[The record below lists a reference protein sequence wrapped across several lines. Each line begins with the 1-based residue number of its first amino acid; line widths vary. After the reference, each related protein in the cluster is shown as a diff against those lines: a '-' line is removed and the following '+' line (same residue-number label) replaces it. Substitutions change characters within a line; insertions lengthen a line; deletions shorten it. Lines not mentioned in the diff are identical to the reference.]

1 MTAKAGDKKGAGG
14 EDIVTLDDGFA
25 QVKKNGIEPFI
36 SLVETNEREFFK
48 AKDFV
53 ALYEY
58 VPALCCLPL
67 QLQSPR
73 WTSHPSTQR

>member
-1 MTAKAGDKKGAGG
+1 MILIPCFVAGCAGAGG

-25 QVKKNGIEPFI
+25 QVKKNGIDPFI

-58 VPALCCLPL
+58 CALPPMILARMSSPL
-67 QLQSPR
+67 GC
-73 WTSHPSTQR
+73 